1 VRRTARGEGL
11 VTQQWAER
19 LLQSD
24 VSPRFTATEREVLHR
39 VANGA
44 TIEAVAGLHEVPP
57 RLVHLHAGYALAKV
71 HRAAQDARLANGE
84 S

>member
-1 VRRTARGEGL
+1 M
-11 VTQQWAER
+11 

-24 VSPRFTATEREVLHR
+24 MTPRLTATEREVLQR

-71 HRAAQDARLANGE
+71 HRAAEDERLSNGGH
-84 S
+84 